1 MKIKQAGG
9 IKNQYFSVLTTN
21 ELLAGII
28 FDSHT
33 DRMVELRAVPGKYQ
47 EGGKKGVRSVEWERR
62 DGVPMAAKLHAWASP
77 STSIYIRNMT
87 AEQGTAAASAKQNT
101 SIDRGK

>member
-33 DRMVELRAVPGKYQ
+33 DRMVKLRAVPGKYQ
-47 EGGKKGVRSVEWERR
+47 EGKKGVRSVKWERT
-62 DGVPMAAKLHAWASP
+62 DGVPMAAKLHAWMHRRRRAY
-77 STSIYIRNMT
+77 TSET
-87 AEQGTAAASAKQNT
+87 
-101 SIDRGK
+101 

>member
-33 DRMVELRAVPGKYQ
+33 DRMVKLRAVPGKYQ
-47 EGGKKGVRSVEWERR
+47 EGKKRCQICKMGENRWCSH
-62 DGVPMAAKLHAWASP
+62 GSKAACMDASP
-77 STSIYIRNMT
+77 SASIYIRNMT
-87 AEQGTAAASAKQNT
+87 AEQGTAAASAKHNT